1 MHLNWCSTLC
11 ISSATRKQPNPKR
24 ALTETWKITVI
35 SPVVYS
41 SWSSASCLI
50 SQNKWCHCAGLTSS
64 AHRRDSG
71 IQVCHQDRAS
81 HGSNL
86 THSAVNSVLSGPLHT
101 SHPRH
106 ISFQIYLRCHSHSR
120 TKTACDSEHL
130 LHRKA
135 ISQLAWPG
143 WAKPPSSETL
153 SKTRHHFSPSCL
165 YHNEEKFN
173 QARLEK
179 NDNMSCK
186 NQVRKRE
193 NTLQGKKN
201 QKPCILVLLLP
212 QASWP
217 TPPAAVQTV

>member
-1 MHLNWCSTLC
+1 MHLNRCSTLC

-24 ALTETWKITVI
+24 AWTETWEITVV
-35 SPVVYS
+35 SPVVCS

-50 SQNKWCHCAGLTSS
+50 SQNKWLHCAGLTSS

-71 IQVCHQDRAS
+71 IQVCHQDGAS

-86 THSAVNSVLSGPLHT
+86 TYGAVNSVLPGPLHT

-106 ISFQIYLRCHSHSR
+106 ISFQIHFRCHSHSR
-120 TKTACDSEHL
+120 TKTACDSEDL

-135 ISQLAWPG
+135 ISQLAWPS
-143 WAKPPSSETL
+143 WTKPPSSETP

-173 QARLEK
+173 QACLEK

-193 NTLQGKKN
+193 NTL
-201 QKPCILVLLLP
+201 
-212 QASWP
+212 
-217 TPPAAVQTV
+217 